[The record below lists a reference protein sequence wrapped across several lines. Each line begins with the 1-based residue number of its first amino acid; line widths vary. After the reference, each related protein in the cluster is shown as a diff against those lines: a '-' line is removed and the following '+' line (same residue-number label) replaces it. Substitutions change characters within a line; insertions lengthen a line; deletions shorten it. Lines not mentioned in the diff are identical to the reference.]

1 MILRWIPLWAFVLLT
16 ISRTPLATAQQTDLD
31 IDDEGGGGLD
41 GLEDEQELALQEEK
55 RKNVVKDV
63 RVSCNSEDITLT
75 ISTWLDSFNGLVYP
89 KGLSKNST
97 CMTEYIQE
105 ESTIV
110 YVLTLRS
117 CNTMSTDVNDG
128 VEYFNTIV
136 VQPHRKLVT
145 NQGRGY
151 HIRCRYRTESKTLKS
166 DFDVKF
172 EWADQD
178 LDAGADT
185 RVGEGDEL
193 SGLGHTP
200 LTATAA
206 MPAAHMKI
214 YRGEPVDNRIAEN
227 VKIGDPLTLVVSID
241 NQNIYGMHISECMVK
256 DGLGWSEQRLI
267 NGEGCPVEY
276 EIMGEFEYSSSKT
289 TALVHFQA
297 HKFPYTS
304 SVYYQC
310 NVRLCIRHA
319 GGCDDVPPVCDAS
332 GENTLRRRRK
342 RQTIEIDD
350 SDGELYDPDREELR
364 VKVYSGLYVNEATD
378 LDDDLGAGAGDD
390 YADEIHSVYDP
401 STICFP
407 QRDFAIGIAVAGLIL
422 MLIVICAILCLLS
435 KRRRRKDLS
444 TTGSSIYSGPYTN
457 TAYSS
462 HSS

>member
-1 MILRWIPLWAFVLLT
+1 MILKWIPLWAFVLLT
-16 ISRTPLATAQQTDLD
+16 ISRTTAVAAQQALD
-31 IDDEGGGGLD
+31 IDDEGGGG
-41 GLEDEQELALQEEK
+41 GGGGSGEGEEDEQELALQEEK

-75 ISTWLDSFNGLVYP
+75 ISTYLDQFNGLVYP
-89 KGLSKNST
+89 KGLSKNSS

-105 ESTIV
+105 ESTIT
-110 YVLTLRS
+110 YLLTLRS

-166 DFDVKF
+166 DFDVN
-172 EWADQD
+172 
-178 LDAGADT
+178 
-185 RVGEGDEL
+185 
-193 SGLGHTP
+193 GLGHTP

-214 YRGEPVDNRIAEN
+214 YRGEPVDNSIAEN

-319 GGCDDVPPVCDAS
+319 GGCDDVPPVCDAN

-350 SDGELYDPDREELR
+350 SDGELYDPDREDLR
-364 VKVYSGLYVNEATD
+364 VKVYSGLYVNEAND
-378 LDDDLGAGAGDD
+378 LDDDLAGGDD

-422 MLIVICAILCLLS
+422 MLIVIIAILCLLS

>member
-1 MILRWIPLWAFVLLT
+1 MILKWIPLWAFVLLT
-16 ISRTPLATAQQTDLD
+16 ISRTTAVAAQQALD
-31 IDDEGGGGLD
+31 IDDEGGGG
-41 GLEDEQELALQEEK
+41 GGGSGEGEEDEQELALQEEK

-75 ISTWLDSFNGLVYP
+75 ISTYLDQFNGLVYP
-89 KGLSKNST
+89 KGLSKNSS

-105 ESTIV
+105 ESTIT
-110 YVLTLRS
+110 YLLTLRS

-166 DFDVKF
+166 DFDVN
-172 EWADQD
+172 
-178 LDAGADT
+178 
-185 RVGEGDEL
+185 
-193 SGLGHTP
+193 GLGHTP

-214 YRGEPVDNRIAEN
+214 YRGEPVDNSIAEN

-319 GGCDDVPPVCDAS
+319 GGCDDVPPVCDAN

-350 SDGELYDPDREELR
+350 SDGELYDPDREDLR
-364 VKVYSGLYVNEATD
+364 VKVYSGLYVNEAND
-378 LDDDLGAGAGDD
+378 LDDDLAGGDD

-422 MLIVICAILCLLS
+422 MLIVIIAILCLLS